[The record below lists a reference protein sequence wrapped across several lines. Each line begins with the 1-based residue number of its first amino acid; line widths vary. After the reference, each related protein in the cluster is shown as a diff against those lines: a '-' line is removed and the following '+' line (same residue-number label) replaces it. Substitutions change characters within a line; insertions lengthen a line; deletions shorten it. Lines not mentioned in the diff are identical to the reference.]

1 MIYKLPQGPRSP
13 LVSSSGPLGKIHGC
27 NEEQF
32 QSKRR
37 KKIDRKC
44 IGQNKQWVLVVNE
57 ENLPGDFSKNLPE
70 DFPPKL
76 TWGFLQKLARG
87 FLQKLYPRISPKTY
101 PRISPTGGAT
111 LSWPVLCPAPLS
123 LGPAQTSN
131 ITIKKT
137 SKTIKI
143 ITWWKTNRSKDL
155 TLRGRRKAGQ
165 AIFQAGILKDLT

>member
-70 DFPPKL
+70 HFPQNLPEDFSKNL
-76 TWGFLQKLARG
+76 LEDFYKNFTREFLQKLTRG
-87 FLQKLYPRISPKTY
+87 FPKMLY

-131 ITIKKT
+131 ITIKKHQKPSRLYLGGKQT
-137 SKTIKI
+137 EAKI
-143 ITWWKTNRSKDL
+143 
-155 TLRGRRKAGQ
+155 
-165 AIFQAGILKDLT
+165 

>member
-37 KKIDRKC
+37 KKIARKC

-70 DFPPKL
+70 DFTQNLLEDFYKNF
-76 TWGFLQKLARG
+76 TREFLQKLTRG
-87 FLQKLYPRISPKTY
+87 FLQKLTRGFLQPVELPSPDLCSVPRLFP
-101 PRISPTGGAT
+101 
-111 LSWPVLCPAPLS
+111 
-123 LGPAQTSN
+123 
-131 ITIKKT
+131 
-137 SKTIKI
+137 
-143 ITWWKTNRSKDL
+143 
-155 TLRGRRKAGQ
+155 
-165 AIFQAGILKDLT
+165 

>member
-70 DFPPKL
+70 DFPQNLPED
-76 TWGFLQKLARG
+76 F
-87 FLQKLYPRISPKTY
+87 
-101 PRISPTGGAT
+101 
-111 LSWPVLCPAPLS
+111 
-123 LGPAQTSN
+123 
-131 ITIKKT
+131 
-137 SKTIKI
+137 SKNLLEDFYKNFT
-143 ITWWKTNRSKDL
+143 
-155 TLRGRRKAGQ
+155 
-165 AIFQAGILKDLT
+165 